1 MKSKSNSSH
10 INLDGLPTKNIL
22 LHFKEPF
29 PGIQSFFAAAVS
41 PQESFPPD
49 LFAAPNP
56 NPNPPELS
64 WIQPHLDQNEAKDAQ
79 GRLISAIFWTKFL
92 TRL

>member
-1 MKSKSNSSH
+1 MDCLQKISYSISKSLSRASRA
-10 INLDGLPTKNIL
+10 
-22 LHFKEPF
+22 
-29 PGIQSFFAAAVS
+29 FFAAAVS